1 MARSDAKIM
10 IEYYLGYESTNS
22 YGETIHVPGLI
33 QKLAGEAQRV
43 KEASNLGERFSD
55 RTFGNFQAMRDQKAF
70 EACRDYANNDNLFHN
85 KRNGL
90 MILGSV
96 GSGKTHLAAAIS
108 NTLMDN
114 GVPVLFGTF
123 SEHLEKIRAEYD
135 HTGQKKYL
143 AQMKNIPVL
152 VLDDIGKEKKSA
164 WTQQILFDVINFRYE
179 HLLPTIITTNFDAD
193 GLANHCEQ
201 AVWSRL
207 YEMSSAVVTRGGD
220 YRQGE

>member
-70 EACRDYANNDNLFHN
+70 EACRDYANNDKLFHN